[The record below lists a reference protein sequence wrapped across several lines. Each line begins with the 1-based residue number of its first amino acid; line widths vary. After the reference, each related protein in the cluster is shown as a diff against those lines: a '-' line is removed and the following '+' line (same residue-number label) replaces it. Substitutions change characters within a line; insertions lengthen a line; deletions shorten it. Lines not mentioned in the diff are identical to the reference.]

1 MTEQEKHQQLIES
14 YEAHETNKT
23 REPREVYVLMRFI
36 GFMWLVSLGLISCSS
51 EQLDEPVD
59 AVRAIAFSAGV
70 PEEEAVTR
78 AATPLETEATTFRV
92 WGIKNT
98 AKSGSNYTSPSLV
111 MDGYT
116 VSWTANT
123 AGTST
128 TNAYDWEYVN
138 GTTQMI
144 KYWDFAAT
152 AYRFFAYAPATA
164 SGVTVTHE
172 TSGGNE
178 SYDMT
183 FAADASSAAGIAA
196 TPYFSELWFSNNDA
210 VEYPD
215 KLYGPVTLQFLKPF
229 AYVRIIIKIG
239 DGAIGLTHYDIHDI
253 AFAPSDGT
261 PIQQKGNVT
270 IHYPLTGTGTEYT
283 FSRTIPADPADC
295 EELAAFETDWTESA
309 PYVYTVL
316 PVVTQGSYTLSLK
329 VFREERTASVPAE
342 YMAWKP
348 GYHYTYVFKITEGG
362 GVVFDLLEMAVRD
375 WDETS
380 RDYSV
385 FNW

>member
-1 MTEQEKHQQLIES
+1 MSLRLRKLMVSMSRIDLMVIISLMVLTLTGCSHDDEDIAPTEMQ
-14 YEAHETNKT
+14 
-23 REPREVYVLMRFI
+23 
-36 GFMWLVSLGLISCSS
+36 
-51 EQLDEPVD
+51 
-59 AVRAIAFSAGV
+59 AIAFSAGV
-70 PEEEAVTR
+70 PEGEAVTR

-164 SGVTVTHE
+164 SGVTVTPV
-172 TSGGNE
+172 TSGDDK

-196 TPYFSELWFSNNDA
+196 APYFSELWFSNNDA
-210 VEYPD
+210 VAYPD
-215 KLYGPVTLQFLKPF
+215 KQYNGPVTLQFLKPL
-229 AYVRIIIKIG
+229 AYVRFIIKIA
-239 DGAIGLTHYDIHDI
+239 DGVIGVTHSDLRDI

-261 PIQQKGNVT
+261 AIQQKGNIT

-283 FSRTIPADPADC
+283 YSRTIPSDAADRA
-295 EELAAFETDWTESA
+295 ELAAFETDWTESA
-309 PYVYTVL
+309 PYLYTVL
-316 PVVTQGSYTLSLK
+316 PAATQGSYTLSLK
-329 VFREERTASVPAE
+329 VISEERTATVPAE
-342 YMAWKP
+342 YMTWKP
-348 GYHYTYVFKITEGG
+348 GYYYTYVFKITEGG
-362 GVVFDLLEMAVRD
+362 GVAFDVLDIAVRE
-375 WDETS
+375 WDETT
-380 RDYSV
+380 RDHSV
-385 FNW
+385 YNW